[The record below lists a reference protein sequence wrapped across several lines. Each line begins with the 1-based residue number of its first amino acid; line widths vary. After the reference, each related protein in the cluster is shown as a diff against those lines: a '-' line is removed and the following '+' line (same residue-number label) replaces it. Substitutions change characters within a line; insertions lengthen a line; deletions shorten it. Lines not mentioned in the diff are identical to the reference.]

1 MSHSPSNQA
10 ELAKQFEHVA
20 RLDTTGD
27 GPPVEDWDPA
37 FTDDLDLVIARDGRW
52 FYQGREME
60 RQALRKL
67 FASIMRREADGDYYL
82 LTPVEKYRIQV
93 EDAPFIAHS
102 MQVEGEGDAQ
112 TIWFTTNMDDVFAL
126 GDAHPLM
133 VRRNPETGDDV
144 PYLLVRRNLEARVER
159 NAFYHL
165 TELAEQRTINGRDH
179 YGVTSLGS
187 FFSLGEAD

>member
-126 GDAHPLM
+126 GDAHPLDRKS
-133 VRRNPETGDDV
+133 VV
-144 PYLLVRRNLEARVER
+144 
-159 NAFYHL
+159 
-165 TELAEQRTINGRDH
+165 
-179 YGVTSLGS
+179 
-187 FFSLGEAD
+187 

>member
-1 MSHSPSNQA
+1 MSDSPSDQA
-10 ELAKQFEHVA
+10 ELARQFEHVA
-20 RLDTTGD
+20 RLDTTGE
-27 GPPVEDWDPA
+27 GPPVDDWDPA
-37 FTDDLDLVIARDGRW
+37 FTGDLDLFVARDGRW

-60 RQALRKL
+60 RQRLKKL
-67 FASIMRREADGDYYL
+67 FAGIMRREADGEYYL

-102 MQVEGEGDAQ
+102 MEVEGEGESRV
-112 TIWFTTNMDDVFAL
+112 IWFRTNMDDMFAL
-126 GDAHPLM
+126 GEAHPLV
-133 VRRNPETGDDV
+133 VRRNAETGEEV

-165 TELAEQRTINGRDH
+165 TELAEQRSINGRAH
-179 YGVTSLGS
+179 YGVTSQGS